1 MPLLELKFFF
11 NWRILLKLKMII
23 SPLVDIID
31 TRQKIQLE
39 TNGNEYPFSTRI
51 YLMKKHLQNKLIDLF
66 YFLHLIPMMVT
77 LIISITLILIKM
89 INLKENHLN
98 SKPPVV
104 APAFHSKQVT
114 NETHAHG

>member
-66 YFLHLIPMMVT
+66 YFLHQT